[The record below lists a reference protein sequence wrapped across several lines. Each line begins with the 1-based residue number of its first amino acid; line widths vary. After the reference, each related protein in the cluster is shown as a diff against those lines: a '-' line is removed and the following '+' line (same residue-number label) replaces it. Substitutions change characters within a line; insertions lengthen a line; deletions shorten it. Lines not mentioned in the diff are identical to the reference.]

1 MVLLLHGFK
10 IISHIV
16 MSSLLSFYYFQDFIS
31 FELNTQLVEWCEAI
45 KGEGN
50 LAEFIDCSKMAKGV
64 NIVSFKAFLHH

>member
-1 MVLLLHGFK
+1 MHGFVVAWLQNN
-10 IISHIV
+10 ISYCDVI
-16 MSSLLSFYYFQDFIS
+16 F
-31 FELNTQLVEWCEAI
+31 TI